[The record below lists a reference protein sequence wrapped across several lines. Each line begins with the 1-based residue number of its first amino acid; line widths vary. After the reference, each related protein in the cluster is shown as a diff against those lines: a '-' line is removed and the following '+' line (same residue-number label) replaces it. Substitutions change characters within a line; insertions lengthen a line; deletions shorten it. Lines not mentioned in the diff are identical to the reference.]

1 MKFAIILLVCILLLG
16 AIFTAGYEEDK
27 TWNL

>member
-1 MKFAIILLVCILLLG
+1 MKFAIILLVCFLLLG
-16 AIFTAGYEEDK
+16 AILTAGYEEDK